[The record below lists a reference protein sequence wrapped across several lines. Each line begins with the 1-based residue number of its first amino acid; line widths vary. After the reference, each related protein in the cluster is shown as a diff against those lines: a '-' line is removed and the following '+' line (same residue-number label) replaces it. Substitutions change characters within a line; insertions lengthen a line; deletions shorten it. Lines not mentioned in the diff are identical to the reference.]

1 MGVAQVAFS
10 ARISDPTIGGTY
22 MTMLNSIANLGRRWP
37 NALMLWAV
45 DHLTWKRCQ
54 FNLKNVKSS
63 NIRYLKS
70 YEIVNFICFNFSEDS
85 LLRLN

>member
-37 NALMLWAV
+37 NTLMLWAV

-63 NIRYLKS
+63 NIRYF
-70 YEIVNFICFNFSEDS
+70 EIFE
-85 LLRLN
+85 L